1 MDNIKDLL
9 KSPEAVKAATIV
21 AVAAANVI
29 KNDPKVA
36 AGFAIGV
43 IVVCGVVKIY
53 DVASEN
59 TRESMKM
66 GFDMGKGTV

>member
-9 KSPEAVKAATIV
+9 KSREAATIV
-21 AVAAANVI
+21 AGVAANVI
-29 KNDPKVA
+29 KSDPKVV
-36 AGFAIGV
+36 GGV
-43 IVVCGVVKIY
+43 VLCGLVVYGAVKIY

-66 GFDMGKGTV
+66 GFDMGKGMI

>member
-9 KSPEAVKAATIV
+9 KSREAATIV
-21 AVAAANVI
+21 AGVAANVI

-36 AGFAIGV
+36 GC
-43 IVVCGVVKIY
+43 VVLCGLTVYGAVKIY
-53 DVASEN
+53 DVASKN
-59 TRESMKM
+59 TRESVKM